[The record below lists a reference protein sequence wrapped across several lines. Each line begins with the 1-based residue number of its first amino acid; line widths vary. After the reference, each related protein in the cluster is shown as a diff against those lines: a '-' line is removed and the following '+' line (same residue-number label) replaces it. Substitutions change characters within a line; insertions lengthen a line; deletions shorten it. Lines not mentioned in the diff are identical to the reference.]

1 VTDPSPASSLTV
13 VRLGRLA
20 YAAALELQLRAVDRV
35 KATRDTLQPAEFLL
49 LVEHDPP
56 VVTVGRGGSGA
67 NVLLSREAL
76 AARGVEL
83 HESSRGGD
91 VTYHGPGQIVAY
103 PVIDLARHGRD
114 VHRYLR
120 DLEQV
125 VLALLARYGLAGRRD
140 EKYTGVWV
148 GDEKVCAIGV
158 AVTRWITYHGLALN
172 VTTDLSGFGL
182 IVPCGITD
190 RGVTSMTKLL
200 GRPTGVE
207 TVVAELIDEFAKV
220 FGFWRVTE
228 AKASAL

>member
-1 VTDPSPASSLTV
+1 MTDPSPASSLTV

>member
-1 VTDPSPASSLTV
+1 M
-13 VRLGRLA
+13 A
-20 YAAALELQLRAVDRV
+20 YAPALERQLRAVERV
-35 KATRDTLQPAEFLL
+35 KATRDGPRAEEFLL

-56 VVTVGRGGSGA
+56 VVTIGRGGGSE

-91 VTYHGPGQIVAY
+91 VTYHGPGQMVAY

-125 VLALLARYGLAGRRD
+125 VMALLARYGIEGRRD
-140 EKYTGVWV
+140 PKYTGVWV

-158 AVTRWITYHGLALN
+158 AITRWVTYHGLALN
-172 VTTDLSGFGL
+172 VATDLSHFGL

-190 RGVTSMTKLL
+190 RGVTSMEKLL
-200 GRPTGVE
+200 GQRLSMEKVA
-207 TVVAELIDEFAKV
+207 AELVEEFARV
-220 FGFWRVTE
+220 FGFAAVTE
-228 AKASAL
+228 ASPASL